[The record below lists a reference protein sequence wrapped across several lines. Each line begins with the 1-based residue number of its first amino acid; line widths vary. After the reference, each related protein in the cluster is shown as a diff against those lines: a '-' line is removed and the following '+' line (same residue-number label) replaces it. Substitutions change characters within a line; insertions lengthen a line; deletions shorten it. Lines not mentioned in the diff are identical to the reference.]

1 MASHLRILANGLPV
15 VDGNGNQVVFVNDT
29 QGQSDAS
36 AFAVSLIQQV
46 DEVIKYRVA
55 AKIGDSV
62 AVSVDISA
70 EQYNSD
76 PLASIGIDE
85 EAQTAHLNMTIDNV
99 EVVHQSIPYVIRN
112 LVEAVVESYP
122 EYIPVE

>member
-1 MASHLRILANGLPV
+1 MASHLRILANGQPV
-15 VDGNGNQVVFVNDT
+15 VDGNGNQVVFVNDA

-36 AFAVSLIQQV
+36 SFAVSLIQQV
-46 DEVIKYRVA
+46 DEVIKHRVA
-55 AKIGDSV
+55 AKIESSV

-76 PLASIGIDE
+76 PIASISIDE
-85 EAQTAHLNMTIDNV
+85 GASKAYLNLYIDDV
-99 EVVHQSIPYVIRN
+99 KVIDQEIPYAIRN

-122 EYIPVE
+122 EYIPA

>member
-1 MASHLRILANGLPV
+1 MASHLRILANGQPV
-15 VDGNGNQVVFVNDT
+15 VDGNGNQVVFANDT

-46 DEVIKYRVA
+46 DEVIKYRVC
-55 AKIGDSV
+55 AKIGESV
-62 AVSVDISA
+62 AVSVDITQA
-70 EQYNSD
+70 QFEAD

-85 EAQTAHLNMTIDNV
+85 EAQTAHLNMTIDSV
-99 EVVHQSIPYVIRN
+99 EVVHQSIPYVIRY

-122 EYIPVE
+122 EYLPVE

>member
-1 MASHLRILANGLPV
+1 MATHLQLFANGSAV
-15 VDGNGNQVVFVNDT
+15 VDNLGSPVVFVNNA

-36 AFAVSLIQQV
+36 AFAISLIQQV

-76 PLASIGIDE
+76 PIASISIDE
-85 EAQTAHLNMTIDNV
+85 GASKAYLNLYINDVKVIDQ
-99 EVVHQSIPYVIRN
+99 EIPYAIRE

-122 EYIPVE
+122 EYIPA